1 MWFVLNK
8 CHDLPCRE
16 VLNLDRS
23 KSSSSSSL
31 ILLFLNKL
39 ELVGVS
45 GRDSKLWANSIVVI
59 IFIEILLFSNE
70 LGQVLLI
77 VSCERNFKL
86 CHHNLVIELRVV
98 KVIQLS

>member
-1 MWFVLNK
+1 MWFVLNICNAAK
-8 CHDLPCRE
+8 LNSLKYDLPE

-23 KSSSSSSL
+23 KSSSSSL

-45 GRDSKLWANSIVVI
+45 GGDRKLWANSIVVI

-70 LGQVLLI
+70 LGQVFLI
-77 VSCERNFKL
+77 VSCERNFNL
-86 CHHNLVIELRVV
+86 CHHNLVIESVGA
-98 KVIQLS
+98 